1 MSNID
6 VAIFYSPRRRET
18 IPPKFHLIPPKFY
31 FVPTWGFFFFHVEIC
46 ESLRGGLEIRGDK
59 LV

>member
-1 MSNID
+1 MSLYKGTTFRLCLS
-6 VAIFYSPRRRET
+6 VVQ
-18 IPPKFHLIPPKFY
+18 Y